1 MPPINTPSD
10 AKYQDHGS
18 TGHNT
23 RFREPRE
30 FSDLLM
36 MEFRRCFG
44 TESAGMS
51 RHKKWPLDR
60 EPYYLAAPEC
70 SPLAMFAT
78 GL

>member
-36 MEFRRCFG
+36 SLP
-44 TESAGMS
+44 ESWDPSCGPAS
-51 RHKKWPLDR
+51 R
-60 EPYYLAAPEC
+60 
-70 SPLAMFAT
+70 
-78 GL
+78 

>member
-1 MPPINTPSD
+1 MPPINTPSG
-10 AKYQDHGS
+10 ANFQDQGS
-18 TGHNT
+18 ARHNT
-23 RFREPRE
+23 PFCERKGVA
-30 FSDLLM
+30 DLLM
-36 MEFRRCFG
+36 REFRWCFG
-44 TESAGMS
+44 TESAGIS

>member
-23 RFREPRE
+23 RFR
-30 FSDLLM
+30 
-36 MEFRRCFG
+36 RRV
-44 TESAGMS
+44 S